1 MSRFTNWLKTS
12 IPAAILV
19 CLWVVLTLLYGTDE
33 AFHDALF
40 KAFNKLSISTQE
52 LLVGIVV
59 PIAVA
64 ISNWKNRP
72 TRMV

>member
-12 IPAAILV
+12 IPAVVLV
-19 CLWVVLTLLYGTDE
+19 CLWVFLTLLYGTDE

-40 KAFNKLSISTQE
+40 KAFNKLSLPTQE
-52 LLVGIVV
+52 FIVGLVV
-59 PIAVA
+59 PIAVV

-72 TRMV
+72 V